1 MKVSEQKA
9 LGARIQRK
17 KPRESNIFK
26 SMGKATN
33 SKNINGMF
41 IFTASSFYSSSQ
53 EMMGQ
58 LSVWQ
63 GSEDKELSSAAR
75 EEQSCYHPPKETHST
90 SQRHAACAKGDS
102 RPGEPYAF
110 RPDLN

>member
-41 IFTASSFYSSSQ
+41 IFTASSQ

-102 RPGEPYAF
+102 SPGEPHAF
-110 RPDLN
+110 RPDVN